1 MFLFLVS
8 LATSYMV
15 NGEVFGADSTSSP
28 TPLAVNQALGAYTD
42 GSSRD
47 NYSYRELATGTL
59 DSLSLYKGL
68 YNWSTDVTLNAG
80 KMLYLNGNS
89 GDVFIF
95 QSSGAFK
102 FGDGSQIIL
111 GGTLTQDSIYFIG
124 ATTLTIGQGMQFCKL
139 YI

>member
-1 MFLFLVS
+1 M

-15 NGEVFGADSTSSP
+15 NGKVYGADSTSSP

-42 GSSRD
+42 GSNRD

-68 YNWSTDVTLNAG
+68 YSWTTDVDLSSG
-80 KMLYLNGNS
+80 KMLYLNGNK

-95 QSSGAFK
+95 QTSGAFN

-111 GGTLTQDSIYFIG
+111 GGTLNQDSIYFIG
-124 ATTLTIGQGMQFCKL
+124 ATTLKIGAGAQFCRSSSR
-139 YI
+139 I